1 MDASVDTQPKPAV
14 RVFVS
19 YARADQPRVEAIV
32 TALTRR
38 GYEVWWD
45 RSIGAGA
52 SFTREIEAS
61 LRAAD
66 AVVVAWSG
74 AAVASD
80 WVLDEAALARDLGR
94 LAPIRLD
101 ATPLPLGFGQYQAID
116 FTGWTGRADG
126 TAIPAL
132 AAALDRIAGA
142 GRPRPEH
149 VVPPAAGWRRRA
161 MLAAGIAAPL
171 AVAGAWLAHG
181 LGVGGAK
188 TVAGAAGGAIG
199 ARSIAVLPFA
209 NLSGDPAQDYFSD
222 GLSEELIDA
231 LARLGS
237 LQVVARTSSFQFKG
251 QRPDSA
257 LIGAK
262 LGVAYLLDGSVRREG
277 DTVRVS
283 SELVTASTG
292 FTRWSQTFERKLTD
306 VFAVQDGISRDVA
319 QALELRLV
327 GPDAAAL
334 SRGGTESAEAYDA
347 YLKGR
352 SLIDAGGAEAVYR
365 RALAQFD
372 LAIVSDPSYAAA
384 HAARAQTL
392 VTLGDEYVAPAGL
405 KAVYA
410 AALDAAQRAAEL
422 APALPE
428 AQAALAG
435 ALVSGRSDYAGAKR
449 AWELAL
455 AAGGGSPG
463 ILVDYGLFN
472 CQLGDFG
479 PGLAAASR
487 APPLDPLNPRVFKSL
502 GYCLLDARRYD
513 EAIVAVRRAL
523 ALSPDSNG
531 AHGAIGEALL
541 LQGRPA
547 EALREY
553 DQEPIRWLALAGRA
567 IAARRLGD
575 VAGAEAA
582 RQSLAALP
590 DAVTLYQQAQIQAQ
604 WGERARAVELLE
616 AAQRAGDS
624 GLTLLKTDPLLDP
637 VRGEPRVAKLIASLG
652 LDAA

>member
-422 APALPE
+422 A
-428 AQAALAG
+428 
-435 ALVSGRSDYAGAKR
+435 
-449 AWELAL
+449 L